1 MAAPLPTEKLHAIA
15 KKSLLHWQLDII
27 SLTLIS
33 QSENTVFRVETA
45 KHETFA
51 LRLHRPGYHS
61 LAELESEQLWTHAL
75 ADGGIAIPKVEPT
88 EHGKYYVEES
98 LGTEETSR
106 QVGLIQWLPGEP
118 LSKVLADHPSA
129 AELHKTYFA
138 LGALIARCHLASM
151 AWTPPAGFIRHA
163 WDHDGFVGDA
173 PFWGR
178 FWELAS
184 TTQKNRDHLRD
195 IRNALS
201 LRLDAL
207 PKTSQT
213 FGMIHADLH
222 ADNVLR
228 NNDHLYVIDFD
239 DAGYGWHA
247 FDLAVAIY
255 HQLDFFHPQARFD
268 TVYSALNAGYDS
280 VRPGCEDIF
289 AQLPVFLLVRSLMI
303 LKWIEDR
310 PEVRRNDSI
319 PILIEL
325 AKRQSKVF

>member
-1 MAAPLPTEKLHAIA
+1 VAAPLAKEKLQAIA
-15 KKSLLHWQLDII
+15 KKSLRHWQLDVA

-33 QSENTVFRVETA
+33 QSENTVFRVETDQ
-45 KHETFA
+45 HETYA

-61 LAELESEQLWTHAL
+61 LVELESEQLWTRAL

-98 LGTEETSR
+98 SDTEDTSR
-106 QVGLIQWLPGEP
+106 VVGLIQWLPGTP
-118 LSKVLADHPSA
+118 LSAVLADHPSA
-129 AELHKTYFA
+129 AELQRTYFA

-151 AWTPPAGFIRHA
+151 VWTPPAGFVRHA
-163 WDHDGFVGDA
+163 WDHAGFVGDA

-178 FWELAS
+178 FWELTS
-184 TTQKNRDHLRD
+184 TTQKNRSHLRD
-195 IRNALS
+195 IRNAVS
-201 LRLDAL
+201 LHLGAL
-207 PKTSQT
+207 PKTSEN

-228 NNDHLYVIDFD
+228 YNDVLYVIDFD

-247 FDLAVAIY
+247 FDLAVAVH

-268 TVYSALNAGYDS
+268 TACSALIAGYDS

-289 AQLPVFLLVRSLMI
+289 AQLPIFLLVRSLMI

-310 PEVRRNDSI
+310 PEVGRNDSI

-325 AKRQSKVF
+325 ALEQSKAL